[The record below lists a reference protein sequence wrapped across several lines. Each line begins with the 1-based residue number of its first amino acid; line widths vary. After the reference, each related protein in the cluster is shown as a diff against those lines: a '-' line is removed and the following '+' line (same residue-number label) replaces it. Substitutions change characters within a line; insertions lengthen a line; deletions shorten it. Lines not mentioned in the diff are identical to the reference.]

1 MSALKLRIEAVRHA
15 AKNRAAGYVDAVMA
29 AAVQLTDIHIW
40 ISREDFD
47 RISVQFAGPCGPGC
61 QLRRTLSWFVR
72 DDGKCGCTEY
82 AAEMDR
88 DGPDGCEA
96 RIDEIVAHL
105 VEQAAK
111 KSVFLG
117 AVPSAAILVVV
128 QRAIAA
134 ARAEAAAAT
143 PVTPPPG

>member
-1 MSALKLRIEAVRHA
+1 MGHKVASCACGYGGVGLRS
-15 AKNRAAGYVDAVMA
+15 
-29 AAVQLTDIHIW
+29 IH
-40 ISREDFD
+40 ECPL
-47 RISVQFAGPCGPGC
+47 AENGTCGPGC

-88 DGPDGCEA
+88 DGPDKCEA
-96 RIDEIVAHL
+96 RIGEIVAHL

-134 ARAEAAAAT
+134 ARAEATAA
-143 PVTPPPG
+143 TPPPG

>member
-1 MSALKLRIEAVRHA
+1 MTRCDLSSA
-15 AKNRAAGYVDAVMA
+15 DATCPRCGFVSKYRNA
-29 AAVQLTDIHIW
+29 IRQCRKPLPTT
-40 ISREDFD
+40 
-47 RISVQFAGPCGPGC
+47 CGPGC
-61 QLRRTLSWFVR
+61 QLRRSLSWFVR

-111 KSVFLG
+111 KSVLLG

-128 QRAIAA
+128 QRAIEA

-143 PVTPPPG
+143 PPPG

>member
-1 MSALKLRIEAVRHA
+1 MTFIA
-15 AKNRAAGYVDAVMA
+15 AKRIASSAAERRFYFIGCGYTASGPTA
-29 AAVQLTDIHIW
+29 
-40 ISREDFD
+40 SRWHECPTPP
-47 RISVQFAGPCGPGC
+47 GPTCGPGC
-61 QLRRTLSWFVR
+61 QLRRSLSWFVR

-111 KSVFLG
+111 RSVFLG
-117 AVPSAAILVVV
+117 AVPSAAITVVV
-128 QRAIAA
+128 RRAIQA
-134 ARAEAAAAT
+134 ARAEAAAAAA
-143 PVTPPPG
+143 TPPRG

>member
-1 MSALKLRIEAVRHA
+1 VSKFRNAIRQCRK
-15 AKNRAAGYVDAVMA
+15 RAPK
-29 AAVQLTDIHIW
+29 T
-40 ISREDFD
+40 
-47 RISVQFAGPCGPGC
+47 CGPGC
-61 QLRRTLSWFVR
+61 QLRRSLSWFVR

-96 RIDEIVAHL
+96 RIGEIVAHL

-134 ARAEAAAAT
+134 ARAEAT
-143 PVTPPPG
+143 PATPPPG

>member
-1 MSALKLRIEAVRHA
+1 MTRCDLSAP
-15 AKNRAAGYVDAVMA
+15 DATCHRCGFVSKYRNA
-29 AAVQLTDIHIW
+29 IRQCRKPLPTT
-40 ISREDFD
+40 
-47 RISVQFAGPCGPGC
+47 CGPGC
-61 QLRRTLSWFVR
+61 QLRRTLAWFVR

-96 RIDEIVAHL
+96 RIGEIVAHL

-111 KSVFLG
+111 KSVLLG

-128 QRAIAA
+128 QRAIEA

-143 PVTPPPG
+143 PPPG

>member
-1 MSALKLRIEAVRHA
+1 MNCKSRITEQHNGTASVVHCRPCNLRRRLEAGEVFVCPSGHP
-15 AKNRAAGYVDAVMA
+15 
-29 AAVQLTDIHIW
+29 I
-40 ISREDFD
+40 
-47 RISVQFAGPCGPGC
+47 PCGPGC
-61 QLRRTLSWFVR
+61 QLRRTLAWFVR

-88 DGPDGCEA
+88 DGPDKCEA
-96 RIDEIVAHL
+96 RIGEIVAHL

-143 PVTPPPG
+143 PPPG

>member
-1 MSALKLRIEAVRHA
+1 MSCDCGYAPTDPRALALHECPLA
-15 AKNRAAGYVDAVMA
+15 AP
-29 AAVQLTDIHIW
+29 TT
-40 ISREDFD
+40 
-47 RISVQFAGPCGPGC
+47 CGPGC
-61 QLRRTLSWFVR
+61 QLRRTLAWFVR

-105 VEQAAK
+105 LEQAAK

-117 AVPSAAILVVV
+117 AVPSAAVTVVV
-128 QRAIAA
+128 RRAIEA
-134 ARAEAAAAT
+134 ARAEAAEA
-143 PVTPPPG
+143 TPPPG

>member
-1 MSALKLRIEAVRHA
+1 
-15 AKNRAAGYVDAVMA
+15 
-29 AAVQLTDIHIW
+29 
-40 ISREDFD
+40 
-47 RISVQFAGPCGPGC
+47 
-61 QLRRTLSWFVR
+61 
-72 DDGKCGCTEY
+72 
-82 AAEMDR
+82 MDR
-88 DGPDGCEA
+88 DGPDKCEA
-96 RIDEIVAHL
+96 RIGKIVAHL

-143 PVTPPPG
+143 PPPG

>member
-1 MSALKLRIEAVRHA
+1 MTRCDLSSP
-15 AKNRAAGYVDAVMA
+15 DATCPRCGFVSKIRGA
-29 AAVQLTDIHIW
+29 IRQCRKPLPTT
-40 ISREDFD
+40 
-47 RISVQFAGPCGPGC
+47 CGPGC
-61 QLRRTLSWFVR
+61 QVRRSLAWFVR

-96 RIDEIVAHL
+96 RIGEIVAHL

-111 KSVFLG
+111 KSVLLG

-128 QRAIAA
+128 QRAIEA

-143 PVTPPPG
+143 PPPG

>member
-1 MSALKLRIEAVRHA
+1 MTRCDLSAL
-15 AKNRAAGYVDAVMA
+15 DATCPRCGFVSKYRNA
-29 AAVQLTDIHIW
+29 IRQCRKPLPTT
-40 ISREDFD
+40 
-47 RISVQFAGPCGPGC
+47 CGPGC
-61 QLRRTLSWFVR
+61 QLRRSLSWFVR

-143 PVTPPPG
+143 PPPG

>member
-1 MSALKLRIEAVRHA
+1 MTRCDLSAP
-15 AKNRAAGYVDAVMA
+15 DAIR
-29 AAVQLTDIHIW
+29 QCRKPLPTT
-40 ISREDFD
+40 
-47 RISVQFAGPCGPGC
+47 CGPGC
-61 QLRRTLSWFVR
+61 QLRRTLAWFVR

-96 RIDEIVAHL
+96 RIGEIVAHL

-111 KSVFLG
+111 KSVLLG

-128 QRAIAA
+128 QRAIEA

-143 PVTPPPG
+143 PPPG

>member
-1 MSALKLRIEAVRHA
+1 MVGIYMNSYCDLSAPDATCPRCGFVSKVRNA
-15 AKNRAAGYVDAVMA
+15 IRQCRKP
-29 AAVQLTDIHIW
+29 LPTT
-40 ISREDFD
+40 
-47 RISVQFAGPCGPGC
+47 CGPGC
-61 QLRRTLSWFVR
+61 QLRRSLSWFVR

-96 RIDEIVAHL
+96 RIGEIVAHL
-105 VEQAAK
+105 VEQAAN

-143 PVTPPPG
+143 PPPG

>member
-1 MSALKLRIEAVRHA
+1 MNSYCDLSAPDATCPRCGFVSKVRNA
-15 AKNRAAGYVDAVMA
+15 IRQCRKP
-29 AAVQLTDIHIW
+29 LPTT
-40 ISREDFD
+40 
-47 RISVQFAGPCGPGC
+47 CGPGC
-61 QLRRTLSWFVR
+61 QLRRSLSWFVR

-96 RIDEIVAHL
+96 RIGEIVAHL
-105 VEQAAK
+105 VEQAAN

-143 PVTPPPG
+143 PPPG

>member
-1 MSALKLRIEAVRHA
+1 MTHCDLSAPDATCPRCGFVSKVRNA
-15 AKNRAAGYVDAVMA
+15 IRQCRKPL
-29 AAVQLTDIHIW
+29 LTT
-40 ISREDFD
+40 
-47 RISVQFAGPCGPGC
+47 CGPGC
-61 QLRRTLSWFVR
+61 QLRRSLSWFVR

-88 DGPDGCEA
+88 DGPDACEA
-96 RIDEIVAHL
+96 RIGEIVAHL

-134 ARAEAAAAT
+134 ARAEAAA
-143 PVTPPPG
+143 TPPPG